1 VLALLT
7 RHMITTLIL
16 LDAGSALRACLGIGQ
31 YPVGRLRFVSTLL
44 VPSGE
49 KLTDEGCVGF
59 LAAFEAEGCGAD
71 VASSD
76 DGGVG
81 EL

>member
-1 VLALLT
+1 MVAP
-7 RHMITTLIL
+7 LIL
-16 LDAGSALRACLGIGQ
+16 LDARSALRACLGVGQ
-31 YPVGRLRFVSTLL
+31 YPVGCLGFISTLL

-71 VASSD
+71 VARGD